1 MQVKIKINLEKLIEV
16 PDDISEERLQAWA
29 DYVGKQ
35 ELEKMLWNTDT
46 NVDVKYIKII
56 SK

>member
-16 PDDISEERLQAWA
+16 PDDIPEERLQAWA
-29 DYVGKQ
+29 DYAGKQ
-35 ELEKMLWNTDT
+35 ELEKMLWNTGT

-56 SK
+56 SN